1 MEKNLHILPRVADS
15 SSFLYIE
22 KSFIEKDDTSVTA
35 RAGETVTRIPAA
47 SILALVLGPGTSITH
62 AAVAA
67 LGETGCSV
75 IWAGE
80 DSVRFYAAGGG
91 RSRSSAA
98 VMRQALAWAEPGLRL
113 EVTRRMY
120 RMRFPEPL
128 PANLTLQQL
137 RGKEGVRVREAYQAA
152 ARAAGIEWRG
162 RNYDRSNWAD
172 ADPVNRALSAGA
184 ACLYGACHG
193 AIAALGYSPAIGF
206 IHTGKQLSFVYDV
219 ADLYKIEVLLPAAF
233 EAAANTSERVE
244 SAVRRALRARIQGT
258 RMLERV
264 SRDLSALF
272 NDLTEAGDIDFP
284 AEEIESS
291 DVVGQLW
298 DPSGN
303 VDGGVNHAGDDA

>member
-1 MEKNLHILPRVADS
+1 MEKNLQILPRVSDS
-15 SSFLYIE
+15 ASFLYIE
-22 KSFIEKDDTSVTA
+22 RAFIEKDDTSVTA
-35 RAGETVTRIPAA
+35 RAGDAVTRIPAA

-62 AAVAA
+62 AAIAA
-67 LGETGCSV
+67 LGETGCAV

-91 RSRSSAA
+91 RSRSSAT
-98 VMRQALAWAEPGLRL
+98 VMRQAMAWAAPATRL

-128 PANLTLQQL
+128 RANLTLQQL

-152 ARAAGIEWRG
+152 ARATGVVWRG
-162 RNYDRSNWAD
+162 RNYDRTNWAD

-206 IHTGKQLSFVYDV
+206 IHTGKQLSFVYDI
-219 ADLYKIEVLLPAAF
+219 ADLYKIDILLPAAF
-233 EAAANTSERVE
+233 EAAANASERVE
-244 SAVRRALRARIQGT
+244 SAVRRALRTQIQGT
-258 RMLERV
+258 RMLDRIA
-264 SRDLSALF
+264 RDLPALF
-272 NDLTEAGDIDFP
+272 ENLPELGNLDFP
-284 AEEIESS
+284 AEEIEAS
-291 DVVGQLW
+291 DPVGKLW